1 MLVSYKWLQE
11 YIEIGD
17 ISPQEIAEKMTRSG
31 IEIDFIHERN
41 KGATNVVV
49 GYVAEV
55 APHPDADK
63 LNVCQVDIGEEERV
77 QIVCGAPN
85 VSSGQYV
92 AVAKVGARLPGGI
105 KIKKAKL
112 RGQHSNGMICSLQEL
127 GIDSKL
133 VPKGYVDGIY
143 VFPETQSVEPG
154 QDALALFELN
164 DSVLEL
170 DLTPNRS
177 DCMHMLGVAYELAAL
192 YDRPIKMPKTKVK
205 EVIESADGYINVSVE
220 NGEDTPFYQA
230 LVIKDVK
237 IGPSPSW
244 LQNRLMA
251 AGIRPI
257 SNVVDVT
264 NYVLLEYGQPLHAF
278 DYHALASKSIH
289 VRRAKAEEAF
299 TTLDGEKRT
308 LSPEQLVVTNGR
320 EPVALAGVMGGLH
333 SEVTAATTTVVLE
346 AAAFHPTVVRRSARL
361 AGLRSDSSAR
371 FEKGINQERVSEA
384 ARRAAYLIQE
394 IAGGIVLSGAAIAD
408 ARVRSERV
416 IALDLDKMNERIG
429 TNLSIMEVAA
439 LMRRLQFPCEK
450 VGSDLHVTVPH
461 RRGDITIPED
471 LYEEVARLYGYD
483 ELPSTLPV
491 GNTTQGKRTA
501 EQAKRRKMEAY
512 LRSAGLS
519 EAISYALTSSEKA
532 ALFAAET
539 IKPIQVAMPMS
550 EERSTMRTSLLPHLY
565 DICAYNLNRNNND
578 VLLYERGSVFL
589 SEQETLTELPTE
601 QERLAVLL
609 SGTYMSHPW
618 QGEKKAVDFYVLKG
632 IAEGLMETLGLS
644 EQIEYKPDVRP
655 GFHPGRTANVLLKG
669 ESIGFLAQVH
679 PSAQKALDL
688 NETYVLELNVDALFA
703 AETEA
708 LIYRGIP
715 RYPAITRDMALVVSK
730 ETTAAELMAIIRE
743 AGGEL
748 LETVSIFDVYE
759 GEHMESGK
767 KSIAFSLTYRHAE
780 RTLTD
785 EEASLAHEGIVAEVQ
800 KQTGAVLR
808 A

>member
-1 MLVSYKWLQE
+1 
-11 YIEIGD
+11 
-17 ISPQEIAEKMTRSG
+17 
-31 IEIDFIHERN
+31 
-41 KGATNVVV
+41 
-49 GYVAEV
+49 
-55 APHPDADK
+55 
-63 LNVCQVDIGEEERV
+63 
-77 QIVCGAPN
+77 
-85 VSSGQYV
+85 
-92 AVAKVGARLPGGI
+92 
-105 KIKKAKL
+105 
-112 RGQHSNGMICSLQEL
+112 
-127 GIDSKL
+127 
-133 VPKGYVDGIY
+133 
-143 VFPETQSVEPG
+143 
-154 QDALALFELN
+154 
-164 DSVLEL
+164 
-170 DLTPNRS
+170 
-177 DCMHMLGVAYELAAL
+177 
-192 YDRPIKMPKTKVK
+192 
-205 EVIESADGYINVSVE
+205 
-220 NGEDTPFYQA
+220 
-230 LVIKDVK
+230 
-237 IGPSPSW
+237 
-244 LQNRLMA
+244 
-251 AGIRPI
+251 
-257 SNVVDVT
+257 
-264 NYVLLEYGQPLHAF
+264 
-278 DYHALASKSIH
+278 
-289 VRRAKAEEAF
+289 
-299 TTLDGEKRT
+299 
-308 LSPEQLVVTNGR
+308 
-320 EPVALAGVMGGLH
+320 
-333 SEVTAATTTVVLE
+333 
-346 AAAFHPTVVRRSARL
+346 
-361 AGLRSDSSAR
+361 
-371 FEKGINQERVSEA
+371 
-384 ARRAAYLIQE
+384 
-394 IAGGIVLSGAAIAD
+394 VLSGAAIAD

-565 DICAYNLNRNNND
+565 DICAYNLNRKNND

-632 IAEGLMETLGLS
+632 IAEGLMESLGLS

-679 PSAQKALDL
+679 PSTQKTLDL

-748 LETVSIFDVYE
+748 VETVSIFDVYE

-785 EEASLAHEGIVAEVQ
+785 EEASLAHERIVAEVQ